1 MRSCFVPVLFALA
14 LVPPCL
20 AAQRSAEQKHPEIVY
35 YANAYADHY
44 HVPRALVHA
53 VITQESGWN
62 RNALSSKGAAGL
74 LQLLPATAARF
85 AVRGPQSISD
95 NISGG
100 VQYLALLMSMF
111 RGDLRMAVADYYCG
125 EHHIQ
130 HRGLAY
136 KNPEVIAYVLAV
148 KRLYDRELQV
158 HQPPNR

>member
-1 MRSCFVPVLFALA
+1 MRVGLLGLLGF
-14 LVPPCL
+14 CL
-20 AAQRSAEQKHPEIVY
+20 APASLAGQNAAEQKHPDIVY

-74 LQLLPATAARF
+74 MQLLPGTAARF
-85 AVRGPQSISD
+85 AVRDPHSVSD
-95 NISGG
+95 NLSGG
-100 VQYLALLMSMF
+100 VQYLALLISMF
-111 RGDLRMAVADYYCG
+111 RGDMRLAVAAYYCG

-136 KNPEVIAYVLAV
+136 RNPEVIAYVLAV
-148 KRLYDRELQV
+148 QRLYDREIQF
-158 HQPPNR
+158 HQHTHR